1 LPAETPDPG
10 SSPSSAPDGTVG
22 GGQSGGPLAGLPG
35 RDGTVANAGGG
46 TSGGSTGSSDKDTGK
61 ESRGGAVES
70 SIGLPGPASHLGPGD
85 LLGSFVTGVA
95 ERFGPSVKPAVAIA
109 ATFGF
114 PLALMLAVLLFL
126 IIQSRLDDR
135 DPKLRAAPLT
145 SSETYLPFADEG
157 DL

>member
-1 LPAETPDPG
+1 
-10 SSPSSAPDGTVG
+10 V
-22 GGQSGGPLAGLPG
+22 QS
-35 RDGTVANAGGG
+35 V
-46 TSGGSTGSSDKDTGK
+46 
-61 ESRGGAVES
+61 
-70 SIGLPGPASHLGPGD
+70 IGLPGTPNHLGPGD
-85 LLGSFVTGVA
+85 LLSSFVAGMA
-95 ERFGPSVKPAVAIA
+95 ARFGPSVQPAVVVA

-145 SSETYLPFADEG
+145 SADTFLPFKNEV